1 MGSDLMRNAVSHV
14 RHFAMIGL
22 VMGFVGT
29 ALAADPQSIDLV
41 ENPDEIDHAVLSGTV
56 DL

>member
-1 MGSDLMRNAVSHV
+1 
-14 RHFAMIGL
+14 MIGL